1 MTRWAMRPTMRRIV
15 VLVGGL
21 RPPARSCAHCRA
33 NGGHGRPHGRG
44 SRHDPSRPT
53 RHRLSRARS
62 GRITPRGGGSREQ
75 RRYHSRRAD
84 RSFPCCRWGPCDD
97 GPTPCAHPRNV
108 GLFIAR
114 RFVGE
119 DRRAVDRVRGMAGM
133 TKDTRPRRPVQGIAD
148 AGESCGIPV
157 CCPQLPRYRPAMTG
171 RARRVPGH
179 RPVDLFY
186 GYCGKNLLGLLRFR
200 ILLYARIMYRGPPHR
215 GSCPFAQGNTREAS
229 QCWLGGTIRLHTG

>member
-97 GPTPCAHPRNV
+97 GPTPCAHSRNV
-108 GLFIAR
+108 GLFNSA
-114 RFVGE
+114 
-119 DRRAVDRVRGMAGM
+119 
-133 TKDTRPRRPVQGIAD
+133 
-148 AGESCGIPV
+148 PV
-157 CCPQLPRYRPAMTG
+157 CG
-171 RARRVPGH
+171 
-179 RPVDLFY
+179 
-186 GYCGKNLLGLLRFR
+186 
-200 ILLYARIMYRGPPHR
+200 RGPPRRRSRAGDGGDDKRYASPEARPRDR
-215 GSCPFAQGNTREAS
+215 GCWRIVRHSGLLPPAAAVPARDDRSCATGPGPSTRRSFLWVLWQKSSWPFAISHIIICAN
-229 QCWLGGTIRLHTG
+229 HV

>member
-1 MTRWAMRPTMRRIV
+1 MAGMAARMGVGRDTTPVGPLDTDCRERG
-15 VLVGGL
+15 LVGSIRE
-21 RPPARSCAHCRA
+21 RPVAGTTEVPFAP
-33 NGGHGRPHGRG
+33 GRP
-44 SRHDPSRPT
+44 
-53 RHRLSRARS
+53 L
-62 GRITPRGGGSREQ
+62 
-75 RRYHSRRAD
+75 
-84 RSFPCCRWGPCDD
+84 FPCCRWGPCDD